1 MSQKTIRIMI
11 SQRVLVSI
19 LIVLQLILF
28 FVFVTASI
36 KYYDIVRVI
45 LSVISILVVFFI
57 FNKKDKPAYKLS
69 WVFLILV
76 FPVFG
81 GLFYLLFYFQ
91 STTKKAKR
99 QLESIVRETKP
110 LFAPREDALP
120 KIMEESAD
128 CLRQVR
134 YLQEYTGFHLYQ
146 NTVTD
151 YLTPGEAMFA
161 ALIRELEQAQRYIF
175 LEFFIVEEGLM
186 WNTILD
192 ILKEKVKAGVEVRF
206 MYDDM
211 GCLLRLPQHY
221 PQILAQYGIKC
232 IAFNKYRPVLSTLQ
246 NNRDHRKIAVID
258 GKVAFTGGVNLA
270 DEYINAVE
278 RFGHWKDASIM
289 VRGEAA
295 WSLTLMFLQMWAL
308 TTNAKEDYSNFR
320 PWQDEDC
327 PVPSDG
333 WVQPYADSPIDN
345 EHVSEHVYMEII
357 TGAKDYLY
365 INTPYLI
372 IDDTMLSALAL
383 AAKAGVDVR
392 IVTPHHWDKKF
403 VHITT
408 RSYYRDLINSGVKIY
423 EYTAGFIH
431 SKTFVSDDKVA
442 TVGTANL
449 DFRSLYLHFEC
460 GVWMYKSKAV
470 RQVKEDFLETLEKCH
485 RITLEDCRGNAFLR
499 LVQDVLRVFA
509 PLM

>member
-1 MSQKTIRIMI
+1 MFYKAIRLIF

-19 LIVLQLILF
+19 LIVLQLVLLF
-28 FVFVTASI
+28 LFVTTSI
-36 KYYDIVRVI
+36 KYYDIIRVI
-45 LSVISILVVFFI
+45 LSLVSILVVFFI

-76 FPVFG
+76 FPIFG

-91 STTKKAKR
+91 STTRKAKR
-99 QLESIVRETKP
+99 QMEGIVRETQP
-110 LFAPREDALP
+110 LLAPREDVLP
-120 KIMEESAD
+120 QITQESRE

-134 YLQEYTGFHLYQ
+134 YLQEYAGFPVYRH
-146 NTVTD
+146 TMTE
-151 YLTPGEAMFA
+151 YLTPGEVKFEV
-161 ALIRELEQAQRYIF
+161 LLRELKKARRYIF
-175 LEFFIVEEGLM
+175 LEYFIVEEGLM
-186 WNTILD
+186 WNSILD
-192 ILKEKVKAGVEVRF
+192 ILKEKAKAGVEVRF

-221 PQILAQYGIKC
+221 PRVLAEYGIKC
-232 IAFNKYRPVLSTLQ
+232 VAFNKFRPALSTLQ

-258 GKVAFTGGVNLA
+258 GEVAFTGGVNLA

-278 RFGHWKDASIM
+278 RFGHWKDAAVM
-289 VRGEAA
+289 LKGEAA
-295 WSLTLMFLQMWAL
+295 WSMTLMFLQMWAM
-308 TTNAKEDYSNFR
+308 TTNAKEDYAQFR
-320 PWQDEDC
+320 PWQNEDC
-327 PVPSDG
+327 PVSSDG
-333 WVQPYADSPIDN
+333 WVLPYADSPIDN

-365 INTPYLI
+365 INSPYLI

-403 VHITT
+403 VHVTT
-408 RSYYRDLINSGVKIY
+408 RSYYRDLIKAGVKIY
-423 EYTAGFIH
+423 EYSIGFIH

-460 GVWMYKSKAV
+460 GVWMYKTRAV
-470 RQVKEDFLETLEKCH
+470 QQVKEDFLKTLEKCH

-509 PLM
+509 PFM